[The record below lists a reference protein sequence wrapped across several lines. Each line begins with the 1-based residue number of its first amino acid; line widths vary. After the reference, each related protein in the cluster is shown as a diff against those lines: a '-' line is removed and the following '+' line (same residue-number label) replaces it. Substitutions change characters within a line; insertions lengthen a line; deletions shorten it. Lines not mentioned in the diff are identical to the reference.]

1 MTVTNVEV
9 VDIEGAVLA
18 YLRSYPGL
26 TGPTD
31 PLSGGVH
38 MSAPKI
44 PSTGA
49 IGHLGSVVQRRVDDI
64 VDTCVLTF
72 TVQATGGEQRAREVA
87 EAGARALAM
96 ACRALTGAQVV
107 VQTRRGDWVRLLIAG
122 DSTGPT
128 FTGEAGGQAVYSLT
142 CTFLA
147 QPATAP

>member
-1 MTVTNVEV
+1 MPNVELV
-9 VDIEGAVLA
+9 NIEGAVLA
-18 YLRSYPGL
+18 YLKAYPGL
-26 TGPTD
+26 TGPAG
-31 PLSGGVH
+31 PLSGGIH

-49 IGHLGSVVQRRVDDI
+49 IGHLGSVVFRRVDDI
-64 VDTCVLTF
+64 VDTASVTF
-72 TVQATGGEQRAREVA
+72 DVQAVGGEQRAREVA
-87 EAGARALAM
+87 ETGARALAM

-107 VQTRRGDWVRLLIAG
+107 VQTRGGDWVRLLVAG